1 MAPRRDTRRCSARL
15 RPVSRPR
22 LYEQLVERLLDYI
35 HSERM
40 KVGDRLPA
48 ERELATQLGVS
59 RASVSQAL
67 VALEVQGVIDV
78 RHGDGAVIL
87 DVPAERQ
94 ILAALRARRNRLR
107 EVIEAREALEVR
119 LAALAARRCT
129 PEDLQRLH
137 PGADGPRNRPG
148 RAGRELSRPV
158 RGCAG
163 AAAALMAGSSHTRW
177 PRVQESG
184 SGDSARTFSAPGA
197 VRWTYSWKLPSK
209 RPSRPLSCRNF
220 RHVRGLRGRL
230 QCSSG
235 AQRPLRCTG
244 HRRWM

>member
-1 MAPRRDTRRCSARL
+1 VTPRATPRRAPSSL
-15 RPVSRPR
+15 QPVSRPR

-35 HSERM
+35 HSERL

-107 EVIEAREALEVR
+107 EVIEAREALEVK
-119 LAALAARRCT
+119 LAALAAERRT
-129 PEDLQRLH
+129 PQDLEAIDDALGKMTGEVAQGDRGVTGDEHFHAAVTAAAHSGLLA
-137 PGADGPRNRPG
+137 GLMTEIAELIRESRIESLAQPG
-148 RAGRELSRPV
+148 RPEQSLRAHRKVADAIQG
-158 RGCAG
+158 GDAQ
-163 AAAALMAGSSHTRW
+163 AAAAAMAAHI
-177 PRVQESG
+177 
-184 SGDSARTFSAPGA
+184 AA
-197 VRWTYSWKLPSK
+197 VSDTAL
-209 RPSRPLSCRNF
+209 
-220 RHVRGLRGRL
+220 LREG
-230 QCSSG
+230 
-235 AQRPLRCTG
+235 
-244 HRRWM
+244 

>member
-1 MAPRRDTRRCSARL
+1 MAPRATPRRRSTTL
-15 RPVSRPR
+15 RPVARTR

-35 HSERM
+35 HTERI

-107 EVIEAREALEVR
+107 EVIEAREALEVK
-119 LAALAARRCT
+119 LAALAALRCT
-129 PEDLQRLH
+129 PEDLEAIDDALSLMAREVAQGQR
-137 PGADGPRNRPG
+137 GAAGDEQFHAAVTAAAHSGLLAGLMTEIAELIRESRIESLAQPG
-148 RAGRELSRPV
+148 RPEESLLAHRKVADAIRAGDAE
-158 RGCAG
+158 
-163 AAAALMAGSSHTRW
+163 AAATAMAAHISAVSDTAL
-177 PRVQESG
+177 
-184 SGDSARTFSAPGA
+184 
-197 VRWTYSWKLPSK
+197 
-209 RPSRPLSCRNF
+209 
-220 RHVRGLRGRL
+220 LREN
-230 QCSSG
+230 
-235 AQRPLRCTG
+235 
-244 HRRWM
+244 